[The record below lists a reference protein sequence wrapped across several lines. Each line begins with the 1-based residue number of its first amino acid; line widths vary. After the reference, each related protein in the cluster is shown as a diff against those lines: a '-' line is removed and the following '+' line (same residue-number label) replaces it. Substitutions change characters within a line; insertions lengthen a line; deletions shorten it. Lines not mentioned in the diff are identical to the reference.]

1 MIKRLIGSKTVNNI
15 SFKEFIELK
24 SGKKSFTNRNK
35 KRESFIDKPGVNVE
49 FRRRRVGYGNL

>member
-1 MIKRLIGSKTVNNI
+1 MIKRLIDSKTVNNI

-35 KRESFIDKPGVNVE
+35 ERESFIDKPGVNVE
-49 FRRRRVGYGNL
+49 FRGGRVR